1 MLLHTINHIGYHIH
15 QHFFDPYEKYITCHD
30 KAVSSKIILILH
42 STAIYSHFNK
52 LHVKPQ

>member
-30 KAVSSKIILILH
+30 KAISLKVILILH
-42 STAIYSHFNK
+42 YTAILQSVNK
-52 LHVKPQ
+52 LHVKLQ